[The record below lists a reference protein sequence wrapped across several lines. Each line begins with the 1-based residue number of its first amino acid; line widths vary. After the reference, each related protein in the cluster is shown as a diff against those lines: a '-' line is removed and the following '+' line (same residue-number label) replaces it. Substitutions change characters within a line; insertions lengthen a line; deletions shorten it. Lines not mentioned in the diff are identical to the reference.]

1 MIYDSLDQ
9 LRAYA
14 SYLPQLNTV
23 ISVLENHNLM
33 AERTGFHATEDPA
46 VRYNVIDYTTSD
58 VGGPLEIHRVEADV
72 QIVLTGKERAVS
84 AGREHAHDAG
94 PYDKDK
100 DACFVDCPRT
110 MSFHLVPGKFVIF
123 FPGEPHRG
131 NYILDGPTI
140 SRKVVFKLKL

>member
-14 SYLPQLNTV
+14 SYLPQLNIV
-23 ISVLENHNLM
+23 ISVLENHNLQDEC
-33 AERTGFHATEDPA
+33 AGFHATENPS

-58 VGGPLEIHRVEADV
+58 VGGPLEIHRVETDV
-72 QIVLTGKERAVS
+72 QIVLTGKECVVS

-100 DACFVDCPRT
+100 DACFVDCPQT
-110 MSFHLVPGKFVIF
+110 ISFQLVPGKFVIF

-131 NYILDGPTI
+131 NYILDEPTV